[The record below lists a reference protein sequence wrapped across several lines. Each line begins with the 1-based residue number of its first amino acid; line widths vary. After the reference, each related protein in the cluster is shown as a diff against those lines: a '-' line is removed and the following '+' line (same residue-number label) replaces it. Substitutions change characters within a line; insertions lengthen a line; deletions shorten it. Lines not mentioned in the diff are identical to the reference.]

1 MLEVCENGELFD
13 VLAPANMNPLGGFNE
28 RITRYYFNQLLDSL
42 EYLHSKGV
50 THWDLKPE
58 NLLLDSNWNIK
69 IADFGFASTGLLCAT

>member
-50 THWDLKPE
+50 TH
-58 NLLLDSNWNIK
+58 
-69 IADFGFASTGLLCAT
+69 